1 MFHAIVP
8 GDIKWNLCTHTQCSM
23 VPLTLCTHFH
33 HWASQ
38 CQPCL
43 FVVEAAEEVKKTA
56 GWRRIR
62 EDVGEQHGN
71 FLHIFFGEFF
81 FSLIKKL
88 FIAYACCV
96 VCRKNLLQA
105 SGKRYKPWFFSIIAP
120 SVFCFLLLFFSLF
133 TLLEKWQMAQ
143 HASHLEPTA
152 STES

>member
-1 MFHAIVP
+1 MPSFLVISNETSVHIHSVLWCHWRSAPTFITGPPNVSHVCLLWKQQRRLKKRLA
-8 GDIKWNLCTHTQCSM
+8 GDALERTWVNNTET
-23 VPLTLCTHFH
+23 
-33 HWASQ
+33 
-38 CQPCL
+38 
-43 FVVEAAEEVKKTA
+43 
-56 GWRRIR
+56 
-62 EDVGEQHGN
+62 
-71 FLHIFFGEFF
+71 FFTFSLENFF
-81 FSLIKKL
+81 FSFIKKL

-96 VCRKNLLQA
+96 FCRKNLLQA